1 MNSFSVGGLQVQASQ
16 YKNDALAYKQAK
28 ESKYGITADAAKV
41 TAVTNTYNALIA
53 AEQADSLNYGSEGE
67 PPELVAFNAA
77 VLALKADVDAKSKV
91 KYDEKP
97 TLAAVKTD
105 LAKTTAGSL
114 GAVVNATVES
124 NTKIAKK
131 ADLDAQAVK
140 INQAIQMIDKETSNW
155 PDSDVAPNPI
165 TDAGLTAAQIYNLRS
180 TTYPYTEWGDDA
192 DPVAWCNRHLA
203 DMYHVGA
210 AKGAAGNEHT
220 GKSFAFKKVSGTNN
234 YTWLLR
240 MDNEGIKA
248 YKEIQEVTKP
258 GGTLTQ
264 LEASVKTDAQNKAN
278 AAKDAA
284 ISAAATDAQS
294 KVTAAKTE
302 LNTAIGKKVD
312 TTTFTSFKTTNT
324 EAINTAKSEAISAAA
339 TDAQS
344 KANAALASAKTDATT
359 KANNA
364 KDAAISAA
372 ASDATTKANA
382 AKSGAI
388 SAAATDA
395 TTKANTAKADAV
407 AAAKTETTTQVNT
420 AKQALNTEIAKKI
433 NTTDVGS
440 KMQEVITATDE
451 TATAIQNAIGTNV
464 SAKLNNDEAFKESVK
479 GEAAYSYSLWKS
491 SDFIKNGQGSITY
504 VLTIMRGAENVT
516 AEMANY
522 IKWYVQPKGAAQ
534 STTPA
539 AVGASYTNSDPSKS
553 VKCIFDK

>member
-1 MNSFSVGGLQVQASQ
+1 MGTLFYESEMLTMNNFSVGGLQVQASQ

-67 PPELVAFNAA
+67 PPELVAFNNA

-114 GAVVNATVES
+114 GAIVNTTVES

-131 ADLDAQAVK
+131 ADLDAQAAK
-140 INQAIQMIDKETSNW
+140 ILNVENAMHGLNEDW
-155 PDSDVAPNPI
+155 PDSDIAPTPM
-165 TDAGLTAAQIYNLRS
+165 TAEGLTAAQIYNLRA
-180 TTYPYTEWGDDA
+180 TTYPYNQWGEDA
-192 DPVAWCNRHLA
+192 DPTAWCNRHLR

-210 AKGAAGNEHT
+210 AKGATPNEHT
-220 GKSFAFKKVSGTNN
+220 GKSFVFKKVTNSDN

-240 MDNEGIKA
+240 LDNEGMKA
-248 YKEIQEVTKP
+248 YKEVQEIIKE
-258 GGTLTQ
+258 GGTLDQ
-264 LEASVKTDAQNKAN
+264 YKT
-278 AAKDAA
+278 
-284 ISAAATDAQS
+284 STL
-294 KVTAAKTE
+294 TE
-302 LNTAIGKKVD
+302 
-312 TTTFTSFKTTNT
+312 
-324 EAINTAKSEAISAAA
+324 AA

-344 KANAALASAKTDATT
+344 KANDALASAKTDATT

-382 AKSGAI
+382 AKSDAI

-420 AKQALNTEIAKKI
+420 AKQALDTEIAKKI

-464 SAKLNNDEAFKESVK
+464 SAKLNEDEAFKESVK
-479 GEAAYSYSLWKS
+479 GEPAYSFNMAKS
-491 SDFIKNGQGSITY
+491 ADFVKNGQGSITY
-504 VLTIMRGAENVT
+504 TLTIMRGTTNVT
-516 AEMANY
+516 NELASY
-522 IKWYVQPKGAAQ
+522 IKWYVQDKGASI
-534 STTPA
+534 STTAA
-539 AVGASYTNSDPSKS
+539 AVGVSYTNTDISKS